1 MKKLILNLFSKDKNL
16 FLFIF
21 ISGLLLRSITAFF
34 FGDRILENEW
44 NILVKN
50 LYFYDSFSLL
60 VFDDLFVPNLWMP
73 PLYGYFIYLHS
84 LLVGFNEYLP
94 ISVITSQIIIA
105 SITPVFFF
113 KIISI
118 FFNRKLSIIG
128 SFTFNFFPLIIFS
141 SSQISSVTIFLF
153 LNILFFYFILKL
165 KNNSKIKLIL
175 IIGILSSLLILTR
188 RDFVLIYL
196 FSLLYI
202 FLFLKINIKTIVTI
216 IIITI
221 IGISPYLYRNYVAF
235 DKFIIHSGFGYNL
248 WKAYNPNANV
258 EGYLFVSEEL
268 QSKINTVEKNI
279 YYRINEDQI
288 YLEQA
293 LTYIKN
299 DPQKYINLYF
309 KRLYSFY
316 FFDLNSSQKNYYNPV
331 HIYPIIL
338 VSLLSICGL
347 FTFNKKN
354 NKLNYLVLTFLLLV
368 VLYAFFAVLPRYKIY
383 ILPFQI
389 ILSVSYLKYLFEK
402 LRIKN

>member
-1 MKKLILNLFSKDKNL
+1 M
-16 FLFIF
+16 
-21 ISGLLLRSITAFF
+21 
-34 FGDRILENEW
+34 
-44 NILVKN
+44 
-50 LYFYDSFSLL
+50 
-60 VFDDLFVPNLWMP
+60 
-73 PLYGYFIYLHS
+73 
-84 LLVGFNEYLP
+84 
-94 ISVITSQIIIA
+94 
-105 SITPVFFF
+105 
-113 KIISI
+113 
-118 FFNRKLSIIG
+118 
-128 SFTFNFFPLIIFS
+128 
-141 SSQISSVTIFLF
+141 
-153 LNILFFYFILKL
+153 
-165 KNNSKIKLIL
+165 
-175 IIGILSSLLILTR
+175 
-188 RDFVLIYL
+188 
-196 FSLLYI
+196 
-202 FLFLKINIKTIVTI
+202 
-216 IIITI
+216 
-221 IGISPYLYRNYVAF
+221 NYVTF

-316 FFDLNSSQKNYYNPV
+316 FFDFNSSQKNYYNPV

-354 NKLNYLVLTFLLLV
+354 NKLNYLVLTFLLLI
-368 VLYAFFAVLPRYKIY
+368 VLYACFAVLPRYKIY
-383 ILPFQI
+383 IFPFQI

>member
-94 ISVITSQIIIA
+94 LSVITSQIIIA

-258 EGYLFVSEEL
+258 EGYLFASEEL
-268 QSKINTVEKNI
+268 QNKINTVEKNI

-368 VLYAFFAVLPRYKIY
+368 ALYAFFAVLPRYKIY

>member
-1 MKKLILNLFSKDKNL
+1 MRKLILDFFSKDKNL
-16 FLFIF
+16 FFFIF

-34 FGDRILENEW
+34 FGDRVLENEW

-94 ISVITSQIIIA
+94 LSVITSQIIIA

-113 KIISI
+113 KIISM
-118 FFNRKLSIIG
+118 FFSRKLSIIG
-128 SFTFNFFPLIIFS
+128 TFAFNFFPLIIFS

-175 IIGILSSLLILTR
+175 VIGFLSSLLILTR

-248 WKAYNPNANV
+248 WKAYNPNAKV

-268 QSKINTVEKNI
+268 QNKINTVEKNI
-279 YYRINEDQI
+279 YYRINEDKI

-338 VSLLSICGL
+338 ISLLSICGL
-347 FTFNKKN
+347 FTFNKKD
-354 NKLNYLVLTFLLLV
+354 NKLNYLVLTFLLLI

>member
-1 MKKLILNLFSKDKNL
+1 MKKLVLDLFSKDKNL

-141 SSQISSVTIFLF
+141 SGQISSVTIFLF

-299 DPQKYINLYF
+299 HPQKYINLYF

-389 ILSVSYLKYLFEK
+389 ILSLSYLKYLFEK

>member
-1 MKKLILNLFSKDKNL
+1 MKKLILDLFSKDKNL

-94 ISVITSQIIIA
+94 LSVITSQIIIA

-175 IIGILSSLLILTR
+175 VIGLLSSLLILTR

-258 EGYLFVSEEL
+258 EGYLFPSEEL
-268 QSKINTVEKNI
+268 QNKINTVEKNI

-288 YLEQA
+288 YLDQA

-299 DPQKYINLYF
+299 DPQKYLYLYF

-368 VLYAFFAVLPRYKIY
+368 ALYAFFAVLPRYKIY

>member
-1 MKKLILNLFSKDKNL
+1 MRKLILDFFSKDKNL
-16 FLFIF
+16 FFFIF

-34 FGDRILENEW
+34 FGDRVLENEW

-94 ISVITSQIIIA
+94 LSVITSQIIIA

-113 KIISI
+113 KIISM
-118 FFNRKLSIIG
+118 FFSRKLSIIG
-128 SFTFNFFPLIIFS
+128 TFAFNFFPLIIFS

-175 IIGILSSLLILTR
+175 VIGFLSSLLILTR

-248 WKAYNPNANV
+248 WKAYNPNAKV

-268 QSKINTVEKNI
+268 QNKINTVEKNI
-279 YYRINEDQI
+279 YYRINEDKI

-316 FFDLNSSQKNYYNPV
+316 FFDLDSSQKNYYNPV

-347 FTFNKKN
+347 FTFNKKD
-354 NKLNYLVLTFLLLV
+354 NKLNYLVLTFLLLI
-368 VLYAFFAVLPRYKIY
+368 VLYSFFAVLPRYKIY

>member
-1 MKKLILNLFSKDKNL
+1 MRKLILDFFSKDKNL
-16 FLFIF
+16 FFFIF

-60 VFDDLFVPNLWMP
+60 EFDDLFVPNLWMP

-94 ISVITSQIIIA
+94 LSVITSQIIIA

-175 IIGILSSLLILTR
+175 VIGLLSSLLILTR

-235 DKFIIHSGFGYNL
+235 DKLIIHSGFGYNL

-258 EGYLFVSEEL
+258 EGYLFPSEEL
-268 QSKINTVEKNI
+268 QNKINTVEKNI

-288 YLEQA
+288 YLDQA

-299 DPQKYINLYF
+299 DPQKYLNLYF
-309 KRLYSFY
+309 KRLYFFY
-316 FFDLNSSQKNYYNPV
+316 FFDLSSSQKNYYNPV

-402 LRIKN
+402 LKIKN

>member
-16 FLFIF
+16 FFLIF
-21 ISGLLLRSITAFF
+21 LSGILLRSITAFF
-34 FGDRILENEW
+34 FGDRVLENEW

-94 ISVITSQIIIA
+94 LSVITSQIIIA

-128 SFTFNFFPLIIFS
+128 SLTFNFFPLIIFS

-175 IIGILSSLLILTR
+175 IIGFLSSLLILTR

-248 WKAYNPNANV
+248 WKAYNPNAKV

-268 QSKINTVEKNI
+268 QNKINTVEKNI
-279 YYRINEDQI
+279 YYRINEDKI

-309 KRLYSFY
+309 QRLYSFY

-354 NKLNYLVLTFLLLV
+354 NKLNYLVLTFLLLIA
-368 VLYAFFAVLPRYKIY
+368 LYSFFAVLPRYKIF

-389 ILSVSYLKYLFEK
+389 ILSISYLKYLFEK

>member
-1 MKKLILNLFSKDKNL
+1 MKKLILDLFSKDKNL

-113 KIISI
+113 KIVSI

-128 SFTFNFFPLIIFS
+128 SFIFNFFPLIIFS

-221 IGISPYLYRNYVAF
+221 IGISPYLYRNYVTF

-268 QSKINTVEKNI
+268 QNKINTVEKNI

-288 YLEQA
+288 YLDQA

-299 DPQKYINLYF
+299 DPQKYLNLYF

-338 VSLLSICGL
+338 VSILSICGL
-347 FTFNKKN
+347 FTLNKKN

>member
-1 MKKLILNLFSKDKNL
+1 MKKLILDFFSKDKNL
-16 FLFIF
+16 FFFIF

-113 KIISI
+113 KIVSI

-128 SFTFNFFPLIIFS
+128 SFIFNFFPLIIFS

-202 FLFLKINIKTIVTI
+202 FLFLKINIKTIITI

-258 EGYLFVSEEL
+258 EGYLFPSEEL
-268 QSKINTVEKNI
+268 QNKINTVEKNI

-288 YLEQA
+288 YLDQA

-338 VSLLSICGL
+338 VSILSICGL
-347 FTFNKKN
+347 FTLNKKN

-368 VLYAFFAVLPRYKIY
+368 ALYAFFAVLPRYKIY

>member
-1 MKKLILNLFSKDKNL
+1 MRKLILDFFSKDKNL
-16 FLFIF
+16 FFFIF

-94 ISVITSQIIIA
+94 LSVITSQIIIA

-113 KIISI
+113 KIISM
-118 FFNRKLSIIG
+118 FFSRKLSIFG
-128 SFTFNFFPLIIFS
+128 SFIFNFFPLIIFS

-165 KNNSKIKLIL
+165 QNNSKIKLIL
-175 IIGILSSLLILTR
+175 IIGFLSSLLILTR

-196 FSLLYI
+196 FSLIYI
-202 FLFLKINIKTIVTI
+202 FIFLKINIKTIFTI
-216 IIITI
+216 FIITI

-258 EGYLFVSEEL
+258 EGYLFVSKGL
-268 QSKINTVEKNI
+268 QNKINNVEKNI
-279 YYRINEDQI
+279 YYRINEDKI

-309 KRLYSFY
+309 QRLYSFY

-354 NKLNYLVLTFLLLV
+354 NKLNYLVLTFLLLIA
-368 VLYAFFAVLPRYKIY
+368 LYSFFAVLPRYKIF

-389 ILSVSYLKYLFEK
+389 ILSISYLKYLFEK

>member
-1 MKKLILNLFSKDKNL
+1 MKKLILDLFSKDKNL

-60 VFDDLFVPNLWMP
+60 EFDDLFVPNLWMP

-94 ISVITSQIIIA
+94 LSVITSQIIIA

-141 SSQISSVTIFLF
+141 SSQISSITIFLF

-175 IIGILSSLLILTR
+175 VIGLLSSLLILTR

-258 EGYLFVSEEL
+258 EGYLFPSEEL
-268 QSKINTVEKNI
+268 QNKINTVEKNI

-288 YLEQA
+288 YLDQA

-299 DPQKYINLYF
+299 DPQKYLNLYF

-316 FFDLNSSQKNYYNPV
+316 FFDLSSSQKNYYNPV

>member
-1 MKKLILNLFSKDKNL
+1 MKKLILDLFSKDKNL

-60 VFDDLFVPNLWMP
+60 EFDDLFVPNLWMP

-94 ISVITSQIIIA
+94 LSVITSQIIIA

-141 SSQISSVTIFLF
+141 SSQISSITIFLF

-258 EGYLFVSEEL
+258 EGYLFPSEEL
-268 QSKINTVEKNI
+268 QNKINTVEKNI

-288 YLEQA
+288 YLDQA

-299 DPQKYINLYF
+299 DPQKYLYLYF

-354 NKLNYLVLTFLLLV
+354 NKLNYLVLIFLLLV
-368 VLYAFFAVLPRYKIY
+368 ALYAFFAVLPRYKIY

>member
-1 MKKLILNLFSKDKNL
+1 MRKLILDFFSKDKNL
-16 FLFIF
+16 FFFIF

-34 FGDRILENEW
+34 FGDRVLENEW

-94 ISVITSQIIIA
+94 LSVITSQIIIA

-113 KIISI
+113 KIISM
-118 FFNRKLSIIG
+118 FFSRKLSIIG
-128 SFTFNFFPLIIFS
+128 TFTFNFFPLIIFS

-216 IIITI
+216 IIITV
-221 IGISPYLYRNYVAF
+221 IGISPYLYRNYVTF

-316 FFDLNSSQKNYYNPV
+316 FFDFNSSQKNYYNPV

-354 NKLNYLVLTFLLLV
+354 NKLNYLVLTFLLLIT
-368 VLYAFFAVLPRYKIY
+368 LYAFFAVLPRYKIY

>member
-60 VFDDLFVPNLWMP
+60 EFDDLFVPNLWMP

-94 ISVITSQIIIA
+94 LSVITSQIIIA

>member
-1 MKKLILNLFSKDKNL
+1 MKKLILDLFSKDKNL

-94 ISVITSQIIIA
+94 LSVITSQIIIA

-141 SSQISSVTIFLF
+141 SSQISSITIFLF

-175 IIGILSSLLILTR
+175 VIGLLSSLLILTR

-235 DKFIIHSGFGYNL
+235 DKLIIHSGFGYNL

-258 EGYLFVSEEL
+258 EGYLFPSEEL
-268 QSKINTVEKNI
+268 QNKINTVEKNI

-288 YLEQA
+288 YLDQA

-299 DPQKYINLYF
+299 DPQKYLNLYF

-316 FFDLNSSQKNYYNPV
+316 FFDLSSSQKNYYNPV

>member
-1 MKKLILNLFSKDKNL
+1 MRKLILDFFSTDKNL
-16 FLFIF
+16 FFFIF

-34 FGDRILENEW
+34 FGDRVLENEW

-94 ISVITSQIIIA
+94 LSVITSQIIIA

-128 SFTFNFFPLIIFS
+128 SLTFNFFPLIIFS

-175 IIGILSSLLILTR
+175 VIGFLSSLLILTR

-248 WKAYNPNANV
+248 WKAYNPNAKV

-268 QSKINTVEKNI
+268 QNKINTVEKNI
-279 YYRINEDQI
+279 YYRINEDKI

-354 NKLNYLVLTFLLLV
+354 NKLNYLVLTFLLLIT
-368 VLYAFFAVLPRYKIY
+368 LYAFFAVLPRYKIY

-389 ILSVSYLKYLFEK
+389 ILSISYLKYLFEK

>member
-1 MKKLILNLFSKDKNL
+1 MKKLILDLFSKDKNL

-141 SSQISSVTIFLF
+141 SGQISSVTIFLF

-188 RDFVLIYL
+188 RDFGLIYL

-268 QSKINTVEKNI
+268 QSKINTVEKNT

-299 DPQKYINLYF
+299 HPQKYINLYF

-368 VLYAFFAVLPRYKIY
+368 GLYAFFAVLPRYKIY

-389 ILSVSYLKYLFEK
+389 ILSISYLKYLFEK

>member
-1 MKKLILNLFSKDKNL
+1 MKKLILDLFSKDKNL

-216 IIITI
+216 IIITV

-258 EGYLFVSEEL
+258 EGYLFPSEEL
-268 QSKINTVEKNI
+268 QNKINTVEKNI

-288 YLEQA
+288 YLDQA

-299 DPQKYINLYF
+299 DPQKYLYLYF

-354 NKLNYLVLTFLLLV
+354 NKLNYLVLIFLLLV
-368 VLYAFFAVLPRYKIY
+368 ALYAFFAVLPRYKIY

>member
-1 MKKLILNLFSKDKNL
+1 MRKLILDFFSKDKNL
-16 FLFIF
+16 FFFIF

-34 FGDRILENEW
+34 FGDRVLENEW

-94 ISVITSQIIIA
+94 LSVITSQIIIA

-113 KIISI
+113 KIISM
-118 FFNRKLSIIG
+118 FFSRKLSIIG
-128 SFTFNFFPLIIFS
+128 TFAFNFFPLIIFS

-216 IIITI
+216 IIITV
-221 IGISPYLYRNYVAF
+221 IGISPYLYRNYVTF

-316 FFDLNSSQKNYYNPV
+316 FFDLNSSQKNYYSPV

-338 VSLLSICGL
+338 LSLLSICGL

>member
-216 IIITI
+216 IIITV
-221 IGISPYLYRNYVAF
+221 IGISPYLYRNYVTF

-316 FFDLNSSQKNYYNPV
+316 FFDFNSSQKNYYNPV

>member
-1 MKKLILNLFSKDKNL
+1 MKKLILDLFSKDKNL

-60 VFDDLFVPNLWMP
+60 EFDDLFVPNLWMP

-94 ISVITSQIIIA
+94 LSVITSQIIIA

-141 SSQISSVTIFLF
+141 SSQISSITIFLF

-175 IIGILSSLLILTR
+175 VIGLLSSLLILTR

-258 EGYLFVSEEL
+258 EGYLFPSEEL
-268 QSKINTVEKNI
+268 QNKINTVEKNI

-288 YLEQA
+288 YLDQA

-299 DPQKYINLYF
+299 DPQKYLYLYF

-354 NKLNYLVLTFLLLV
+354 NKLNYLVLTFFLLV
-368 VLYAFFAVLPRYKIY
+368 ALYAFFAVLPRYKIY

>member
-1 MKKLILNLFSKDKNL
+1 MRKLILDFFSTDKNL
-16 FLFIF
+16 FFFIF

-34 FGDRILENEW
+34 FGDRVLENEW

-94 ISVITSQIIIA
+94 LSVITSQIIIA

-113 KIISI
+113 KIISM
-118 FFNRKLSIIG
+118 FFSRKLSIIG
-128 SFTFNFFPLIIFS
+128 TFAFNFFPLIIFS

-175 IIGILSSLLILTR
+175 VIGFLSSLLILTR

-248 WKAYNPNANV
+248 WKAYNPNAKV

-268 QSKINTVEKNI
+268 QNKINTVEKNI
-279 YYRINEDQI
+279 YYRINEDKI

-293 LTYIKN
+293 LTYINN
-299 DPQKYINLYF
+299 DPKKYINLYF

-316 FFDLNSSQKNYYNPV
+316 FFDLNSSQKNYYSPV

-338 VSLLSICGL
+338 LSLLSICGL

-354 NKLNYLVLTFLLLV
+354 NKLNYLVLTFLLLIA
-368 VLYAFFAVLPRYKIY
+368 LYAFFAVLPRYKIY

-389 ILSVSYLKYLFEK
+389 ILSISYLKYLFEK